1 MSMTTR
7 PLVVSEIPEDTIAP
21 TRWTHLLKRLIR
33 NPGAVLGFL
42 VVSLFIFASIAASW
56 ISPHDYDVANFAM
69 ARRGPSATYW
79 LGNDE
84 IGRDLL
90 SRLIHG
96 ARLSLIVGLISVSI
110 GLAAGVPLGLLSGYF
125 GGLIDQIIMRLIDI
139 MLAFPSILLAILLV
153 AVYEPPPDSVIL
165 VALFGPSLNKAML
178 AIGIVSIPIY
188 ARLVRS
194 STLAIKGEMFI
205 EASRAMGAGDL
216 RIILQHVLPNTLAPI
231 LVQSTL
237 QIAAAIQA
245 SAALG
250 FLGLGAPPDVPE
262 WGNMLQ
268 KGRTYIVS
276 APHIVIF
283 PGLATMFVVLGFNL
297 LGDALRDVL
306 DPRLSR

>member
-7 PLVVSEIPEDTIAP
+7 PIVVSDVPEDTVAP
-21 TRWTHLLKRLIR
+21 TRWTHLVKRLMR
-33 NPGAVLGFL
+33 NPGAVLGFA
-42 VVSLFIFASIAASW
+42 VVLLFIFASVAANWIA
-56 ISPHDYDVANFAM
+56 PHDYDLANFAM
-69 ARRGPSATYW
+69 ARRAPSPTYW

-96 ARLSLIVGLISVSI
+96 ARLSLIVGLISVGI

-125 GGLIDQIIMRLIDI
+125 GGFLDQVIMRFIDI
-139 MLAFPSILLAILLV
+139 MLAFPSILLAILMV
-153 AVYEPPPDSVIL
+153 AV
-165 VALFGPSLNKAML
+165 FGPSLNNAMI